1 MPAALPLLLSKYF
14 ILAQMTVCPLQ
25 DFVPDVEVYFKP
37 SKPVYIA
44 EAPSRDLTRALAG
57 NPDAAHVKDK
67 NSMWRAVGIT
77 EAPVGGG
84 DYSVNYAGRV
94 DAYGN
99 TCLYPSKV
107 TFNLVYKPNVYI
119 AKEVTGLPCMLRV
132 TKLHEQRHV
141 AADHRVIKQYIPK
154 IKMEIL
160 WYLRSL
166 GPQGPYPQGQVPQ
179 ETKRIVKEVV
189 DAVKPMIERLVET
202 RRERQNDIDTLENY
216 RYESSFCP
224 GERPEIH

>member
-14 ILAQMTVCPLQ
+14 VLAQMTVCPLQ
-25 DFVPDVEVYFKP
+25 DFVPEVEVYFKP
-37 SKPVYIA
+37 SKPLYSVD
-44 EAPSRDLTRALAG
+44 APSSDLTRAMSG
-57 NPDAAHVKDK
+57 NPDAVHVKDTT
-67 NSMWRAVGIT
+67 SMWRTLGMT
-77 EAPVGGG
+77 EAQMGGG
-84 DYSVNYAGRV
+84 NYSVNYAGRV

-107 TFNLVYKPNVYI
+107 TFNLEYKPNIYI
-119 AKEVTGLPCMLRV
+119 AKEVTGLPCTMRV
-132 TKLHEQRHV
+132 TRLHEQRHV
-141 AADHRVIKQYIPK
+141 AADRHIIKQYVPK

-189 DAVKPMIERLVET
+189 DAVMPMIERLVET
-202 RRERQNDIDTLENY
+202 RRQRQGDIDTAENY
-216 RYESSFCP
+216 RYESSLCP
-224 GERPEIH
+224 GERPEIK